1 MAGIVRGPNGPML
14 RDDKG
19 EHTAITFSTS
29 QTEWFWVSNKAIKTL
44 CLSVV
49 LITAMLTG
57 TMREGLAVPDK
68 LVTWMLRGSLK

>member
-44 CLSVV
+44 CLSF
-49 LITAMLTG
+49 
-57 TMREGLAVPDK
+57 
-68 LVTWMLRGSLK
+68 